1 MRGNGGAERSGG
13 SLSVVVEEKERLKE
27 RWGKW
32 RILTYKKELEG
43 EGGGEE
49 LNCEPT
55 PNPSSFPGCLIW
67 AARE

>member
-13 SLSVVVEEKERLKE
+13 CLSVVEEKKERLKE
-27 RWGKW
+27 GWRKW

-43 EGGGEE
+43 GGGGEG

-55 PNPSSFPGCLIW
+55 SNPSSFPDCLV
-67 AARE
+67 